1 MAQVNRARVWSW
13 LWVNWPFKVG
23 EYFLWKRT
31 IASHWVRPEKS
42 ERDTGVEDP
51 HLWKMSR

>member
-1 MAQVNRARVWSW
+1 MAQVSRIWNW
-13 LWVNWPFKVG
+13 LWVKWPFQVG
-23 EYFLWKRT
+23 EYFLWNRT